1 MTEDLEGNDMLTKE
15 QYLADPCKAASIP
28 HWKAQSITILDGM
41 KILHQDEYDDG
52 ENQRFVDEPYFRL
65 IHNLKSLAEPVLPQG
80 YSLCTATLSEYAAH
94 ISSCYE
100 GIGITEEEL
109 RSYTARPVYDTALW
123 LAVKDD
129 QTGNIVATGIAE
141 LDREIGE
148 GVLEWIQVSQVHR
161 GKGLGRY
168 IVSELLW
175 RMKGKAGFATVSGQ
189 CNNASNPEK
198 LYRKCGFTGN
208 DVWHILRKKKT
219 MVVELRDRTANTVI
233 AYFQATRDPEV
244 RKYLP
249 QKATTE
255 TEALADFEKTQQPEA
270 TSYGRTIYVDGN
282 YIGDVWCYCIQQDEP
297 NAMVSYCIFDK
308 AYWSKGIA
316 TEALRMFLAE
326 IVEKFG
332 LKSVGAFTYSSN
344 ESSIKV
350 LLKNGFIDTETFV
363 EDGIESKYFQKDM

>member
-1 MTEDLEGNDMLTKE
+1 MLTKE

-28 HWKAQSITILDGM
+28 YWKAKSITVPDSM
-41 KILHQDEYDDG
+41 KILHQDEHDDA
-52 ENQRFVDEPYFRL
+52 EHPQYIDEPYFRL
-65 IHNLKSLAEPVLPQG
+65 VHDLKGLAVPVLPQG
-80 YSLCTATLSEYAAH
+80 YSICTATLSKYAAH
-94 ISSCYE
+94 INSCYE
-100 GIGITEEEL
+100 GIEITEEEL
-109 RSYTARPVYDTALW
+109 RSYTHRPVYDAALW
-123 LAVKDD
+123 LAVKDER
-129 QTGNIVATGIAE
+129 TGTIVATGIAE

-148 GVLEWIQVSQVHR
+148 GVLEWIQVSQNHR
-161 GKGLGRY
+161 GNGLGRY

-233 AYFQATRDPEV
+233 AYFQATRDSEV

-270 TSYGRTIYVDGN
+270 TSYGRTIFVDGN

-316 TEALRMFLAE
+316 TETLRMFLAE
-326 IVEKFG
+326 IVDKFG